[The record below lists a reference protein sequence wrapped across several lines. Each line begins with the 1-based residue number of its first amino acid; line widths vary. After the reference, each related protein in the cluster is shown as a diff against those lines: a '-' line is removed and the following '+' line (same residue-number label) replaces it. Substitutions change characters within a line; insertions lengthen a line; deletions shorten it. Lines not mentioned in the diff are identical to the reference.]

1 MRTAALR
8 LTVLVAAIA
17 ASSCG
22 GGTSNTQQPQASN
35 AGAPAASRGN
45 TSVNKADYPV
55 FPNADAGADASVP
68 AEQGGKGFKG
78 DGWQTN
84 TDYEL
89 IGSPQAVPGGTYR
102 EYQPDFPNTLRQYG
116 PEANTFLNGMIG
128 GMVYET
134 LLTLHPNT
142 LDYVPALATHWQI
155 SPDKLTFR
163 YRLDPN
169 ARWSDGQPVVADDV
183 VATWVLMMDQG
194 LQDPAN
200 ALVFA
205 KFEKPVAESKYV
217 VRVKSK
223 DLNWRNFLYFS
234 ASLPVFPAHVLKNVN
249 GAAYV
254 KEYNFKLL
262 PGTGPYEVREADVVK
277 GKSVTIR
284 RRSGYWADKVRRNA
298 GENNFESITEIVV
311 RDPKLAVE
319 MFKKGD
325 LDFYFSSARE
335 WVEELGKLDKIDQG
349 LIQKR
354 KAHNE
359 LPQGTMGLAIN
370 TLKPPFNDVRLR
382 EALQHLLNRPLM
394 IEKLFYNEYQPINS
408 YYAGTPYEN
417 PDNPKNEYDPALAV
431 KLLGE
436 AGWKDRDAQGRL
448 TKNGQPLA
456 MELLY
461 FYKPYEG
468 ALTTYQ
474 EELRKVGIGLN
485 LRFITPETLYSLV
498 YQRKFELAMVIYG
511 GLVFPNPETSVAS
524 SLADQNNNN
533 NITGFK
539 NKRVDELLGQYDKEF
554 DQKKRIAI
562 IREIDSIVANSHE
575 YVLFWEPSYTRFA
588 YWNKF
593 GMPQGYFSRFGDYRD
608 VPGLWWIDPEK
619 DAALKRAIGGN
630 GKLPVGAVDDYYW
643 IEYAKQHPAEESEG
657 FSGKK

>member
-8 LTVLVAAIA
+8 LTVLVAAVA

-35 AGAPAASRGN
+35 TSAPAASPGN
-45 TSVNKADYPV
+45 ASANKADYPV
-55 FPNADAGADASVP
+55 FPNADAGADSAVP
-68 AEQGGKGFKG
+68 ADQGGKGFKG

-89 IGSPQAVPGGTYR
+89 IGSPKAVPGGTYR
-102 EYQPDFPNTLRQYG
+102 EYQPDFPNTLRLYG
-116 PEANTFLNGMIG
+116 PEANYVLNNMIG
-128 GMVYET
+128 SMVYES

-142 LDYVPALATHWQI
+142 LDYAPALATHWQI

-169 ARWSDGQPVVADDV
+169 ARWADGQPVVADDV
-183 VATWVLMMDQG
+183 VATWSLMMDPG
-194 LQDPAN
+194 LQDPAQ
-200 ALVFA
+200 ALVFG
-205 KFEKPVAESKYV
+205 KFDKPVAESKYI
-217 VRVKSK
+217 VRVHSK
-223 DLNWRNFLYFS
+223 ELNWRNFLYFS
-234 ASLPVFPAHVLKNVN
+234 ASMQIFPSHILKNVD

-254 KEYNFKLL
+254 KDYNFKLL

-284 RRSGYWADKVRRNA
+284 RRAGYWADKVRRNV
-298 GENNFESITEIVV
+298 GGNNFESVTEIVV

-370 TLKPPFNDVRLR
+370 TLKPPFNDVKLR

-417 PDNPKNEYDPALAV
+417 PNNPKNEYDPALAV

-554 DQKKRIAI
+554 DQKRRIAI
-562 IREIDSIVANSHE
+562 IREIDGIQANSHD

-593 GMPQGYFSRFGDYRD
+593 GMPQGYFSRFGDYHD

-619 DAALKRAIGGN
+619 EAALKKAMGTN

-643 IEYAKQHPAEESEG
+643 LEYAKQHPAEESEG

>member
-1 MRTAALR
+1 
-8 LTVLVAAIA
+8 
-17 ASSCG
+17 
-22 GGTSNTQQPQASN
+22 
-35 AGAPAASRGN
+35 
-45 TSVNKADYPV
+45 
-55 FPNADAGADASVP
+55 
-68 AEQGGKGFKG
+68 
-78 DGWQTN
+78 
-84 TDYEL
+84 
-89 IGSPQAVPGGTYR
+89 
-102 EYQPDFPNTLRQYG
+102 
-116 PEANTFLNGMIG
+116 
-128 GMVYET
+128 
-134 LLTLHPNT
+134 
-142 LDYVPALATHWQI
+142 
-155 SPDKLTFR
+155 
-163 YRLDPN
+163 
-169 ARWSDGQPVVADDV
+169 
-183 VATWVLMMDQG
+183 
-194 LQDPAN
+194 
-200 ALVFA
+200 
-205 KFEKPVAESKYV
+205 
-217 VRVKSK
+217 
-223 DLNWRNFLYFS
+223 
-234 ASLPVFPAHVLKNVN
+234 
-249 GAAYV
+249 
-254 KEYNFKLL
+254 
-262 PGTGPYEVREADVVK
+262 
-277 GKSVTIR
+277 
-284 RRSGYWADKVRRNA
+284 
-298 GENNFESITEIVV
+298 
-311 RDPKLAVE
+311 
-319 MFKKGD
+319 
-325 LDFYFSSARE
+325 
-335 WVEELGKLDKIDQG
+335 
-349 LIQKR
+349 
-354 KAHNE
+354 
-359 LPQGTMGLAIN
+359 MGLAIN

-498 YQRKFELAMVIYG
+498 YQRKFELAMVIYA

-554 DQKKRIAI
+554 DQKKR
-562 IREIDSIVANSHE
+562 

-593 GMPQGYFSRFGDYRD
+593 GMPAGYFTRFGDYRD
-608 VPGLWWIDPEK
+608 VPGIWWVDPAKE
-619 DAALKRAIGGN
+619 AALKNAMAGN